1 MAPLAILTDNAILA
15 EGDGTGGT
23 TPDSVKPDYG
33 YFPFMSKLT
42 EIAGGV
48 TGVVIVVLVIL
59 AVVGVALIVA
69 GKLGSSNMAQRVGW
83 GMLVVCV
90 VAAAVAANAGRIIGW
105 GSNQELVDPNATAQG
120 ITYVAGSLLP

>member
-1 MAPLAILTDNAILA
+1 MAPLAILAHGATLA
-15 EGDGTGGT
+15 DGGTG
-23 TPDSVKPDYG
+23 PASVKPDYG
-33 YFPFMSKLT
+33 YFPFMNKLT

-90 VAAAVAANAGRIIGW
+90 VAAAVAANAGGIIQW
-105 GSNQELVDPNATAQG
+105 GSNQKLVDDSTAQG
-120 ITYVAGSLLP
+120 ITSMAGLLLP